1 MLILKFLQTEF
12 HDGSVGIRPFR
23 HEDAPELFAAARESV
38 QELSRWMVWCHAGY
52 SLEDSE
58 RFILQ
63 CDAGWNKGEQYSFV
77 IYDVA
82 TEDFLG
88 SIGLSAVSL
97 THKVANLGYW
107 VRTRKTQQGVASA
120 ATKLITR
127 FALAELGLNRLE
139 LFVPVGNKA
148 SQRVAEKA
156 GARWE
161 GLLRKR
167 LMLSGGAQDAVLYS
181 LVAEEPEPVAWQD
194 REENTKRLELA
205 AILARTSDE
214 SRVPVRRGTRS

>member
-1 MLILKFLQTEF
+1 MQTEF

-23 HEDAPELFAAARESV
+23 SEDAPALFAAARESV
-38 QELSRWMVWCHAGY
+38 QELSKWMVWCHAGY
-52 SLEDSE
+52 SLEDSA
-58 RFILQ
+58 RFVSQ
-63 CDAGWNKGEQYSFV
+63 CEAEWKKGEQYSFV
-77 IYDVA
+77 IHDMESGA
-82 TEDFLG
+82 FLG
-88 SIGLSAVSL
+88 SIGLSAVSH

-107 VRTRKTQQGVASA
+107 VRSKRTQQGVASA

-127 FALAELGLNRLE
+127 FALEELRLNRLE

-167 LMLSGGAQDAVLYS
+167 LMLGGGPQDAVLYS
-181 LVAEEPEPVAWQD
+181 LVAEEPQRVPWQD
-194 REENTKRLELA
+194 REENQARLELA
-205 AILARTSDE
+205 AVLANGSE
-214 SRVPVRRGTRS
+214 SRPPARLNKTR